1 MSDPESERREEPKT
15 EPLDEKAEGPGEDT
29 PVNGDEKPV
38 ALSSEENPDSGSKEE
53 PARRDFLQK
62 AGSIVLGGAMMGA
75 PAAVGLRVV
84 ACPLFGGKTNG
95 VLARLTTLDSIV
107 AGGPP
112 QAFKVVADKTD
123 AWTTYKNL
131 PLGLVY
137 AQRDKEGALTVFSAS
152 CPHAGCAVEY
162 RNTQDGEQY
171 YCPCHESKFNLD
183 GSLAPDN
190 TQAPRGL
197 DTLEVD
203 EEKLAAGE
211 VWVRFRKFKA
221 GVPEKKAIS

>member
-1 MSDPESERREEPKT
+1 MGNCRPYLSNTMSDPKTERIEEPKN
-15 EPLDEKAEGPGEDT
+15 EPLDEK
-29 PVNGDEKPV
+29 PV
-38 ALSSEENPDSGSKEE
+38 APSSEENPDSASKEE

-62 AGSIVLGGAMMGA
+62 AGSIVLGGAMVAA

-84 ACPLFGGKTNG
+84 SCPLFGGKVNG

-112 QAFKVVADKTD
+112 QAFKVMADKTD

-162 RNTQDGEQY
+162 RNTQGGEQY

-183 GSLAPDN
+183 GSLSPDN

-203 EEKLAAGE
+203 EEKLATGE